1 MYFKTSNS
9 KSNIIS
15 FDVLSGVRLETEIWV
30 TLRASFELSHFSSG
44 LLMSTLWYMQRILI
58 AERKFNFFKVC
69 NWACRAVHFPTE
81 ILSVTLS
88 PFSMFSWNMI
98 NFAESCCFFLYPIA
112 CGRVILI
119 KSQNSRAH
127 PRFRHK
133 QQARSRGGGS
143 RIFFRRG
150 CTRLLFNFN
159 TNKPHSFFGRIPVV
173 LENRRSSQGGGVHP
187 LHPPPRSAYD
197 LISYLTRKRRKE
209 RSFPQFSFFP
219 EEFIV
224 S

>member
-119 KSQNSRAH
+119 KSQIPAHIHVSAINSKLGAGAAD
-127 PRFRHK
+127 PGFF
-133 QQARSRGGGS
+133 SGGGALVS
-143 RIFFRRG
+143 CSTSTPI
-150 CTRLLFNFN
+150 N
-159 TNKPHSFFGRIPVV
+159 H
-173 LENRRSSQGGGVHP
+173 
-187 LHPPPRSAYD
+187 
-197 LISYLTRKRRKE
+197 
-209 RSFPQFSFFP
+209 
-219 EEFIV
+219 IV
-224 S
+224 FLAEYQLC